1 MTIDGF
7 LTVRHAHKIY
17 IHSYIEDQIKA
28 FIIGM
33 ISFKNK
39 VSAMLTYD
47 FIIMFWLIK
56 YGSRNEY
63 RKRQKV

>member
-1 MTIDGF
+1 MTVDGF

-17 IHSYIEDQIKA
+17 IHPYTEDQIKA

-39 VSAMLTYD
+39 IL
-47 FIIMFWLIK
+47 K
-56 YGSRNEY
+56 YILCLLMISLLCFGL
-63 RKRQKV
+63 